1 MNRIQAE
8 LIKLLRSGEL
18 PEARRKT
25 NLLSPEPNRYSLGGA
40 VCELYRRHHPESA
53 HWQQDRMSP
62 GPTSTFRHEGQTYY
76 TIPPQKV
83 AQWMGLYNQYGAV
96 RHEAP
101 PLLNWDQWPVRN
113 LTAAFECGL
122 TFQELADLIEEN
134 ARDIF
139 LEPAG

>member
-1 MNRIQAE
+1 MNRIQME

-18 PEARRKT
+18 PEARSRT
-25 NLLSPEPNRYSLGGA
+25 NLLSPEPNQFSLGGA

-53 HWQQDRMSP
+53 YWHHDRRSS
-62 GPTSTFRHEGQTYY
+62 GPASTFRYEGQIYY
-76 TIPPQKV
+76 TIPPQKI
-83 AQWMGLYNQYGAV
+83 ARWMGLHNQYGAV

-101 PLLNWDQWPVRN
+101 PLLTQWPVRN

-122 TFQELADLIEEN
+122 TFQELANLMEQNAQDL
-134 ARDIF
+134 F